1 MPLSDLRIL
10 ILFIYFTSS
19 TSVYCT
25 YASVW
30 LENINTFYLF
40 YLFNI
45 CLLHICLCLTWEYY
59 FIFILPLQHLSTA
72 HIPLSDLRILIL
84 FIYFTSSTSVYCTY
98 ASVWLHTFI
107 LPIPC
112 LPTGSI
118 PLHDWL
124 QALNAVVFMVSAMG
138 NCGTFTKPLLQILTD
153 FQFLYYLSYL
163 TVSLLGLLL
172 HEFFYSLMVNIV
184 LLLLYCYHCDK
195 CKTHNICRHTH
206 TTYIY
211 IIYIYA
217 YITYIYIYIYY
228 I

>member
-45 CLLHICLCLTWEYY
+45 FLLHICLCLTWEYY

-98 ASVWLHTFI
+98 ASVWLENINTFYLFYLFNI
-107 LPIPC
+107 CLLHICLCLTSYFYFTNSLFAYWEYTSAWLAAGAQCCCVHGECDGELWHVYKASPPDPHRLP
-112 LPTGSI
+112 
-118 PLHDWL
+118 
-124 QALNAVVFMVSAMG
+124 V
-138 NCGTFTKPLLQILTD
+138 PLLPQLPHSQSPRPPGARILL
-153 FQFLYYLSYL
+153 QPHGEYR
-163 TVSLLGLLL
+163 VI
-172 HEFFYSLMVNIV
+172 VIV
-184 LLLLYCYHCDK
+184 LLLLLWQM
-195 CKTHNICRHTH
+195 
-206 TTYIY
+206 
-211 IIYIYA
+211 
-217 YITYIYIYIYY
+217 
-228 I
+228 